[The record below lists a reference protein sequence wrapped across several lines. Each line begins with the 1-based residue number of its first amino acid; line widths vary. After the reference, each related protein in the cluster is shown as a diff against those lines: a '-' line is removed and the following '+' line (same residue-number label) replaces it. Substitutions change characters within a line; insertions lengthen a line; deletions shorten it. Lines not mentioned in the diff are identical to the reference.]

1 MKKKCQ
7 KTNQT
12 QLKVDKVID
21 KKCDKVYDKWK
32 SCDNSFNS
40 WIDKKI
46 SLYKV
51 IIQNQIVVVKKKKVE
66 SYLSNYAIKSD
77 VNKRT
82 EFHTLDFARNTNLSS
97 VKSEVSKLDTDNT
110 KTVHNCSN
118 Y

>member
-40 WIDKKI
+40 WID
-46 SLYKV
+46 
-51 IIQNQIVVVKKKKVE
+51 
-66 SYLSNYAIKSD
+66 
-77 VNKRT
+77 
-82 EFHTLDFARNTNLSS
+82 
-97 VKSEVSKLDTDNT
+97 
-110 KTVHNCSN
+110 
-118 Y
+118 